1 MVTEITSKT
10 DKIFVCKICDFICS
24 KKGDFNRHLLTAKHN
39 LMFLVTENDE
49 KNIKINKEHI
59 CRECMKSY
67 SSRNGLWVH
76 MKKCINN
83 KEKVIIEIN
92 KPLEENSISDIK
104 TLTSLVLDVFK
115 QNQDL
120 QKQML
125 DICKN
130 NNSIINSNNTNCNNK
145 QFNLQFFLNEEC
157 KGAMNISD
165 FMNSFTLQIAD
176 LEKVGY
182 LGYVDGISDI
192 IISKLKTMDIY
203 SRPMHC
209 SDAKRET
216 IYVKEEGVWE
226 KEESSNVNIKK
237 VVRNVEK
244 KNMNVLNDWKDVH
257 TDCLKSSSRQNED
270 YLKLIQQSMGG
281 SEQNEN
287 KVIRKIMK
295 EVIINKKD

>member
-1 MVTEITSKT
+1 MVIEKTPITDQKY
-10 DKIFVCKICDFICS
+10 ICECCDFKCS
-24 KKGDFNRHLLTAKHN
+24 KKADWDRHIVRPKHIN
-39 LMFLVTENDE
+39 TSNGIEKRQKNATSYMCCGKVYKYYSGLCRHKIKCIEE
-49 KNIKINKEHI
+49 KNSN
-59 CRECMKSY
+59 SDV
-67 SSRNGLWVH
+67 NT
-76 MKKCINN
+76 
-83 KEKVIIEIN
+83 IIEQN
-92 KPLEENSISDIK
+92 KK
-104 TLTSLVLDVFK
+104 LVDETCS
-115 QNQDL
+115 L
-120 QKQML
+120 QKLLLEQHNEFKILIM

-130 NNSIINSNNTNCNNK
+130 NNNALGTNNVINSNNTNCNNK

-157 KGAMNISD
+157 KNAMNISD

-176 LEKVGY
+176 LEKVGS

-216 IYVKEEGVWE
+216 IYVKDEGIWE
-226 KEESSNVNIKK
+226 KEEPSNTNIKK

-270 YLKLIQQSMGG
+270 YLKLIQQSMSG

-287 KVIRKIMK
+287 KVIKRIMK
-295 EVIINKKD
+295 EVIINKRD